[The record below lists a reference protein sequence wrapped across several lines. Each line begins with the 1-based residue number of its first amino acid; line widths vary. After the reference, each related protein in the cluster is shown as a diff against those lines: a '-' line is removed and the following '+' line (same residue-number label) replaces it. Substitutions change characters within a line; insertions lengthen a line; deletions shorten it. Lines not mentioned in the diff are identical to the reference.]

1 MVKRFRHVSVST
13 NYGAFRLYRP
23 ARFLFI
29 LRPRGRSIGPM
40 PINEQS
46 VSPSTKLFLLLFFV
60 VKRIRCSF
68 SFSSSTSIPSEILS
82 PRTFSNGRYA
92 LSKLHLRNFLES
104 ISIRTKFMFERGF
117 ENYVRVSGRVDSNY
131 FIGRSVRFGNVF
143 LLISI
148 PSVCSF
154 TRRGRQGP
162 RERAQVLRHFLKIRR
177 VRSVD

>member
-46 VSPSTKLFLLLFFV
+46 VSPSIKLFLLLFFV
-60 VKRIRCSF
+60 DQCIRCSF

-82 PRTFSNGRYA
+82 SRTFSNGRYA

-104 ISIRTKFMFERGF
+104 ISIRRKFMFERGF
-117 ENYVRVSGRVDSNY
+117 ENYVRVSARVDSNY
-131 FIGRSVRFGNVF
+131 FIERSVRFGNVF
-143 LLISI
+143 FLISI

-162 RERAQVLRHFLKIRR
+162 RKRAQLLRHFFKIRR